1 MRVNTAIS
9 AVIRKRARVKWRIR
23 CVDINGP
30 RSHRS
35 SSNSSPPRNCEMQ
48 IEGLS
53 GVIHLLSWSHLINRL
68 INSLSISLS
77 IKMFR
82 GTFYVIISLYLAK

>member
-23 CVDINGP
+23 RVDINGP

-68 INSLSISLS
+68 INSLIS